1 LSEQLAR
8 SLSQNLELEAKL
20 RAAETELD
28 KIRVEREEQEAKL
41 LSKKRKLDID
51 DVKEPISECKLNF
64 MIEKH

>member
-1 LSEQLAR
+1 M
-8 SLSQNLELEAKL
+8 ELEAKL